1 MHRKLQQI
9 VRICCWQNHFRND
22 LPDKPMTIL
31 ENIFKYKLFIWL
43 LFKSKLQQ
51 KWEYVVDNIIFGP
64 SYPINLWKSLKT
76 HLNENFSFD
85 YFLIVTTRKSV
96 NMLLTISYSDRL
108 TRLTYDNTFLCIL
121 FILFLFIRKQQQKK
135 LVCRWQ

>member
-1 MHRKLQQI
+1 MYIIYLLFLHRKLQQI
-9 VRICCWQNHFRND
+9 VRICCWQYHFRNS

-64 SYPINLWKSLKT
+64 SYPIKLWESFRT
-76 HLNENFSFD
+76 HFYVYYLF
-85 YFLIVTTRKSV
+85 YF
-96 NMLLTISYSDRL
+96 
-108 TRLTYDNTFLCIL
+108 
-121 FILFLFIRKQQQKK
+121 FLFVNNNKK
-135 LVCRWQ
+135 SYYVFDNNIFRIVLHDYVLIIFETTFRCKLYI

>member
-1 MHRKLQQI
+1 MYIIYLLFLHRKLQQI
-9 VRICCWQNHFRND
+9 VRICCWQYHFRND

-43 LFKSKLQQ
+43 LIKGKLQQ

-76 HLNENFSFD
+76 HLNVNFSFD
-85 YFLIVTTRKSV
+85 YFLIVMPRKSE
-96 NMLLTISYSDRL
+96 NMLLTLSYSDRL
-108 TRLTYDNTFLCIL
+108 TRLTYDNLLEHISMYIIY
-121 FILFLFIRKQQQKK
+121 FISFYS
-135 LVCRWQ
+135 